1 MWNISQEE
9 ENLKDKEIEI
19 PIGNVKIPEDILA
32 APVRQRIVYI
42 DYPKI
47 GSVLANDKIIISR
60 KLYEKDKLP
69 LKDIDVLIKLDKS
82 GKKLQI
88 FYLKQ

>member
-1 MWNISQEE
+1 M
-9 ENLKDKEIEI
+9 
-19 PIGNVKIPEDILA
+19 KIPEDILA
-32 APVRQRIVYI
+32 APVRQRIIYI

-82 GKKLQI
+82 GKNYNI
-88 FYLKQ
+88 YFKQ